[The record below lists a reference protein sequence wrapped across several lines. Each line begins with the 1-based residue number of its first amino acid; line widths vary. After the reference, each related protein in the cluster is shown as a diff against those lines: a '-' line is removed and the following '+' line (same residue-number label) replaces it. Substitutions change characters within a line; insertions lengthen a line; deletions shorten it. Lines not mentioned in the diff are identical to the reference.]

1 MKLRVLIGVLV
12 CLIVVNVATI
22 GTFLFVH
29 FTRSPSGMTESVMP
43 GLRTRAP
50 GAAKGPWQKHF
61 HAKERDELMGLLR
74 DFRLETSEL
83 RGRVSDLEAE
93 TFELMQRDPVPAA
106 GVDSLLERI
115 ADARLEISR
124 IAASKLIEAK
134 TVLPPTEQ
142 RMFFNAILDARPG
155 RPGRPGMSGAR
166 HGNRMFKRRG
176 AGTRPDSLE

>member
-22 GTFLFVH
+22 GTFLFVY
-29 FTRSPSGMTESVMP
+29 FTRSPSGMAEFVMP
-43 GLRTRAP
+43 GLRARAP
-50 GAAKGPWQKHF
+50 GVAKERF

-74 DFRLETSEL
+74 DFRLETREL

-93 TFELMQRDPVPAA
+93 AFELMQRDPVPAA

-155 RPGRPGMSGAR
+155 RPGRPGMPGAR